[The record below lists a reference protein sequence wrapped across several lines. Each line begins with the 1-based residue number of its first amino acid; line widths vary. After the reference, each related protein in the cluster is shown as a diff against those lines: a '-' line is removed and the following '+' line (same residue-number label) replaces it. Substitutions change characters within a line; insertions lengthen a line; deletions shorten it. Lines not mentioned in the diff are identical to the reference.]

1 MGIQNGKGAMIPF
14 ITVFVV
20 YWIYI
25 MNSLPGLAV
34 APLLGDLNSVFP
46 HASDL
51 SIQMLNFIPSLLC
64 IPFILFGGQL
74 AAKYNNLMLLYIGN
88 IVFFAS
94 GLLMLFSTELW
105 QLILLSALLGAG
117 SGIMLPLSQGFIG
130 QLFYGKA
137 RTKQFGISLTITNV
151 VLIGTNLFVGYMGET
166 NWKLP
171 FCVYLTP
178 IVPLF
183 LIPFLKKYVLV
194 HPPKEVKG
202 QPKINQ
208 YKNINIPVMIRY
220 CLYIGL
226 LQFLTMVLSI
236 DMGFLV
242 EEFHEKSGIAG
253 DIISIG
259 MLSIALAGLCVGF
272 FVKILKKGILELCV
286 LAIALGFTLITYAP
300 NLWIVTIGLVFG
312 MFFYGICNPYA
323 TDKASKAA
331 MGPAAIT
338 ITMMWVLLVV
348 NIVSVVAPFIIAWVK
363 KLFHEPSDYHQF
375 AFLFMAVVAYASALM
390 IFVRRII
397 VERKAKNNP
406 VLATAPIANGTST
419 TVDAT
424 TTTTTTPAS
433 TSAPT
438 GNVNSSSSESN
449 TTNNESEKSS

>member
-1 MGIQNGKGAMIPF
+1 MGIQNGKGISIPF

-74 AAKYNNLMLLYIGN
+74 AAKYNNIVLLYIGN
-88 IVFFAS
+88 IVFFVS
-94 GLLMLFSTELW
+94 GALMLFSTELW
-105 QLILLSALLGAG
+105 QLIVLSALLGAG

-130 QLFYGKA
+130 QLFYGEA
-137 RTKQFGISLTITNV
+137 RTKQFGISLAATNV
-151 VLIGTNLFVGYMGET
+151 VLIGTNIFVGYMGESD
-166 NWKLP
+166 WKLP

-183 LIPFLKKYVLV
+183 LIPFLKKYILV

-202 QPKINQ
+202 EPKVNQ

-286 LAIALGFTLITYAP
+286 LAIAIGFTVITYAP
-300 NLWIVTIGLVFG
+300 NLWIVTAGLVFG

-331 MGPAAIT
+331 LGPAAIT
-338 ITMMWVLLVV
+338 ITMMWVLLTV
-348 NIVSVVAPFIIAWVK
+348 NIVSVIAPFVIAWVK

-375 AFLFMAVVAYASALM
+375 AFLFMAVVAYASAII
-390 IFVRRII
+390 IFLRRII
-397 VERKAKNNP
+397 VDRKGKNEP
-406 VLATAPIANGTST
+406 APATDAALKETSAPAAPASPSPTENT
-419 TVDAT
+419 TG
-424 TTTTTTPAS
+424 S
-433 TSAPT
+433 TSAESKPT
-438 GNVNSSSSESN
+438 ADS
-449 TTNNESEKSS
+449 TDKPT

>member
-1 MGIQNGKGAMIPF
+1 MGINNGKGIMIPF

-74 AAKYNNLMLLYIGN
+74 AAKYNNLVLLYIGN
-88 IVFFAS
+88 IVFFIS
-94 GLLMLFSTELW
+94 GLLMMFSTELW
-105 QLILLSALLGAG
+105 QLIVLSALLGAG

-130 QLFYGKA
+130 QLFYGEA
-137 RTKQFGISLTITNV
+137 RTKQFGLSLAVTNV
-151 VLIGTNLFVGYMGET
+151 VLIGTNLFVGYMGES

-183 LIPFLKKYVLV
+183 LIPFLRKYILV

-202 QPKINQ
+202 APKVNQ
-208 YKNINIPVMIRY
+208 YKNINIPVMVRY

-242 EEFHEKSGIAG
+242 EEFHEKSGVAG

-272 FVKILKKGILELCV
+272 FVKILKRGILELCV
-286 LAIALGFTLITYAP
+286 LAIAIGFTVITIAP

-338 ITMMWVLLVV
+338 ITMMWVLLTV
-348 NIVSVVAPFIIAWVK
+348 NIVSVVAPFIIAWIK
-363 KLFHEPSDYHQF
+363 KIFHEPNNYHQF
-375 AFLFMAVVAYASALM
+375 AFLFMA
-390 IFVRRII
+390 I
-397 VERKAKNNP
+397 VDYE
-406 VLATAPIANGTST
+406 
-419 TVDAT
+419 
-424 TTTTTTPAS
+424 
-433 TSAPT
+433 
-438 GNVNSSSSESN
+438 
-449 TTNNESEKSS
+449 

>member
-1 MGIQNGKGAMIPF
+1 
-14 ITVFVV
+14 
-20 YWIYI
+20 

-34 APLLGDLNSVFP
+34 APLLGDLNTVFP

-74 AAKYNNLMLLYIGN
+74 AAKYNNIVLLYIGN
-88 IVFFAS
+88 IVFFVS
-94 GLLMLFSTELW
+94 GLLMMFSTELW
-105 QLILLSALLGAG
+105 QLIVLSALLGAG
-117 SGIMLPLSQGFIG
+117 SGIMRPLSQGFIG

-137 RTKQFGISLTITNV
+137 RTKQFGISLTATNI

-183 LIPFLKKYVLV
+183 LIPFLRKYILV
-194 HPPKEVKG
+194 HPPKEDKG
-202 QPKINQ
+202 APKVNQ
-208 YKNINIPVMIRY
+208 YKNINIPMMVRY

-242 EEFHEKSGIAG
+242 EEFHEKSGITA

-286 LAIALGFTLITYAP
+286 LAIAVGFTVIVYAP
-300 NLWIVTIGLVFG
+300 NLWIVTAGLIFG
-312 MFFYGICNPYA
+312 LFFYGICNPFA

-331 MGPAAIT
+331 IGPAAIT
-338 ITMMWVLLVV
+338 LTMMWVLLVV

-375 AFLFMAVVAYASALM
+375 AFLFMAVVAYASAII
-390 IFVRRII
+390 IFVRRMI
-397 VERKAKNNP
+397 VQKRAKDKQ
-406 VLATAPIANGTST
+406 VLT
-419 TVDAT
+419 AT
-424 TTTTTTPAS
+424 TLSGATVNVTANEAASTPAAAP
-433 TSAPT
+433 TSAPAAAPT
-438 GNVNSSSSESN
+438 SAPAAAPTSAPAESSTSDAPADSKPSDADATPTNSPDKPS
-449 TTNNESEKSS
+449 